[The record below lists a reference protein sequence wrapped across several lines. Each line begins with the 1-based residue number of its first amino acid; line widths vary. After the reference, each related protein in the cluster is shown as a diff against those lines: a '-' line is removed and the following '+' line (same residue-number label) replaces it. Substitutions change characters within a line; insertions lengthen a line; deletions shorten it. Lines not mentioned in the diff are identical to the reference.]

1 MPFLI
6 VRNDITRMQ
15 VDAIVNAA
23 NPGLLGGGGVD
34 GAIHAAAGEEL
45 DRACRALGGCP
56 VGQAKPTP
64 GFRLPCKWVLHTVG
78 PVWQGGH
85 AGERELLKSCYR
97 SCLELAESLN
107 CESVAFPLISSGTYG
122 YPKDQAARVALEAI
136 EGYLREREMTVYLVL
151 YGEESLAASRPI
163 FDKIREYIDN
173 AYVLSHAPKMSRR
186 RDNRPAPRVEIRGD
200 EEESTTLF
208 YYRAEEARREEAPA
222 WEEQSVA
229 MPAAAAQAREE
240 KRKEAKAKWPWQVR
254 KKKADAP
261 PPPSAAPQPPAQPSY
276 AAFEASFGEA
286 DAVSSSW
293 RFGQLDESFQQMLLR
308 KIDERG
314 LTDAECYK
322 RANID
327 RKLFSKIR
335 KDVYYKPSKPTALAF
350 AVALELDM
358 DETEELLEK
367 AGYALSRSSRF
378 DLILRW
384 FIEREIYDV
393 FAINEALFEFDQT
406 LLGNVS

>member
-6 VRNDITRMQ
+6 VRNDITRMR

-34 GAIHAAAGEEL
+34 GAIHTAAGKEMDL
-45 DRACRALGGCP
+45 ACRALGGCP
-56 VGQAKPTP
+56 VGQARPTP

-78 PVWQGGH
+78 PVWQGGR
-85 AGERELLKSCYR
+85 AGERELLESCYR
-97 SCLELAESLN
+97 ACLELAESLN

-122 YPKDQAARVALEAI
+122 YPKDQAARVALESI
-136 EGYLREREMTVYLVL
+136 EEYLKEHEMTVYLVL
-151 YGEESLAASRPI
+151 YGEESLTAARPI
-163 FDKIREYIDN
+163 FDEIREYIDN

-186 RDNRPAPRVEIRGD
+186 RDNRPVPRTEFRGEEDSAAAFGFGLAP
-200 EEESTTLF
+200 
-208 YYRAEEARREEAPA
+208 REEAEPR
-222 WEEQSVA
+222 ESCSQVL
-229 MPAAAAQAREE
+229 PQAAAPAQEE
-240 KRKEAKAKWPWQVR
+240 KREKAKARWPWQAKKR
-254 KKKADAP
+254 KSDDP
-261 PPPSAAPQPPAQPSY
+261 PPPPQPAPPAQPMY
-276 AAFEASFGEA
+276 AASFGEA
-286 DAVSSSW
+286 EDEAGAIGSEW

-314 LTDAECYK
+314 LTDAACYK

-335 KDVYYKPSKPTALAF
+335 KDVHYKPSKPTALAF

-367 AGYALSRSSRF
+367 AGFALSRSNRF
-378 DLILRW
+378 DLILRY
-384 FIEREIYDV
+384 FIERGIYDV
-393 FAINEALFEFDQT
+393 YTINEALFEFDQT

>member
-6 VRNDITRMQ
+6 VRNDITRMP
-15 VDAIVNAA
+15 VDAIVNPS
-23 NPGLLGGGGVD
+23 NPALQASGGLDRTIRVAG
-34 GAIHAAAGEEL
+34 GEEL
-45 DRACRALGGCP
+45 DRACSALGGCP
-56 VGQAKPTP
+56 VGQARPTP
-64 GFRLPCKWVLHTVG
+64 GFRLPCKWVLHTAG
-78 PVWQGGH
+78 PIWRGGSF
-85 AGERELLKSCYR
+85 GERELLESCYR
-97 SCLELAESLN
+97 SCLELAEGLN
-107 CESVAFPLISSGTYG
+107 CESVAFPLISAGTYG
-122 YPKDQAARVALEAI
+122 YPKEQAARVALGAI
-136 EGYLREREMTVYLVL
+136 ESYLRDREMTVYLVL

-163 FDKIREYIDN
+163 FDEIREYIDN

-186 RDNRPAPRVEIRGD
+186 RDNRPAPWADLRGD
-200 EEESTTLF
+200 EEGSVALF
-208 YYRAEEARREEAPA
+208 PYPAEEARR
-222 WEEQSVA
+222 EEQSVA
-229 MPAAAAQAREE
+229 MPAAAPAREE
-240 KRKEAKAKWPWQVR
+240 KKEAKAKWPWQVS
-254 KKKADAP
+254 KKKAEATSP
-261 PPPSAAPQPPAQPSY
+261 PPAAPQPPAQPSY
-276 AAFEASFGEA
+276 PVYAASYEEDAA
-286 DAVSSSW
+286 DAAGSDW

-314 LTDAECYK
+314 LKDAECYK

-335 KDVYYKPSKPTALAF
+335 KDMYYKPSKPTALAF
-350 AVALELDM
+350 AVALELDL

>member
-6 VRNDITRMQ
+6 VRNDITRMH

-45 DRACRALGGCP
+45 DRACQALGGCP
-56 VGQAKPTP
+56 VGQARPTP

-78 PVWQGGH
+78 PVWQGGG
-85 AGERELLKSCYR
+85 AGERELLKRCYR

-136 EGYLREREMTVYLVL
+136 ESYLREREMTVYLVL

-163 FDKIREYIDN
+163 FDQIREYIDN

-186 RDNRPAPRVEIRGD
+186 RENRPAPGGN
-200 EEESTTLF
+200 EENSSTVF
-208 YYRAEEARREEAPA
+208 YSRADLARREEAAPR
-222 WEEQSVA
+222 EEQTYGAPTSA
-229 MPAAAAQAREE
+229 APAPAE
-240 KRKEAKAKWPWQVR
+240 KKKAKSLWPWQA
-254 KKKADAP
+254 KKKKDEAP
-261 PPPSAAPQPPAQPSY
+261 LPSPPAAPQPPAQPSY

-286 DAVSSSW
+286 DAGASSW

-335 KDVYYKPSKPTALAF
+335 KDMYYKPSKPTALAF
-350 AVALELDM
+350 AVALELDL

-367 AGYALSRSSRF
+367 AGYALSRSNRF

-384 FIEREIYDV
+384 FIERGIYDV

>member
-15 VDAIVNAA
+15 VDAIVNAT
-23 NPGLLGGGGVD
+23 NPGMLGGGGVD

-45 DRACRALGGCP
+45 DRACMALGGCP
-56 VGQAKPTP
+56 VGRARPTP

-78 PVWQGGH
+78 PVWQGGG
-85 AGERELLKSCYR
+85 AGERELLESCYR

-136 EGYLREREMTVYLVL
+136 EAWLREHEMTVYLVL

-163 FDKIREYIDN
+163 FEKIREYIDN
-173 AYVLSHAPKMSRR
+173 AYVLAHAPKMSRR
-186 RDNRPAPRVEIRGD
+186 RENLPAPRVEVWGD
-200 EEESTTLF
+200 REDSTTAF
-208 YYRAEEARREEAPA
+208 FFREETAPREEPVSAAPTSAAPA
-222 WEEQSVA
+222 G
-229 MPAAAAQAREE
+229 EE
-240 KRKEAKAKWPWQVR
+240 KKEETKARWPWQAR
-254 KKKADAP
+254 KKKAEAPAP
-261 PPPSAAPQPPAQPSY
+261 PPPPAPAPQPPAQPSY
-276 AAFEASFGEA
+276 AAFEARAE
-286 DAVSSSW
+286 DAAVGASDW
-293 RFGQLDESFQQMLLR
+293 RFGKLDESFQQMLLR

-314 LTDAECYK
+314 LTDAACYK

-350 AVALELDM
+350 AVALELDLE
-358 DETEELLEK
+358 ETEELLEK

-378 DLILRW
+378 GLILRW
-384 FIEREIYDV
+384 FIERGIYDV